1 MQSRDRI
8 PESQPGHY
16 EQEAYEPGSQTE
28 RCGMGTL
35 STSISDA
42 VGAMQRRV
50 VEFREQGFEKI
61 TEDVVDYVRTQ
72 PVNALLIAAGLG
84 MVLGILSAVRRR

>member
-1 MQSRDRI
+1 
-8 PESQPGHY
+8 
-16 EQEAYEPGSQTE
+16 
-28 RCGMGTL
+28 MGTL
-35 STSISDA
+35 RLPSISDA

-72 PVNALLIAAGLG
+72 PVNALLIAGRPWNGPWASSSG
-84 MVLGILSAVRRR
+84 VRRR

>member
-1 MQSRDRI
+1 MQSADRI
-8 PESQPGHY
+8 PESHPRHY
-16 EQEAYEPGSQTE
+16 EQETGQME
-28 RCGMGTL
+28 RCGMGAFG
-35 STSISDA
+35 TSISDA

-84 MVLGILSAVRRR
+84 MVLGILSGVRRR